1 MNANT
6 PTLNPFSEADQK
18 PSSSWG
24 LILLAVILGTATAA
38 GVLLL
43 KWPSVTT
50 LPPEPP
56 ATRTK
61 IKSQSKD
68 WDFYTAE
75 IDNLIQELQKQ
86 RTGYEVK
93 TKDLG
98 AVEMRIA
105 AEKQELLR
113 LREELLRLRGEIEK
127 MRDDLTSQTTELVS
141 TEKSN
146 IRNLARSYA
155 IMKPAEAVAILSE
168 MSDANIVKLL
178 ATMKADIVAK
188 ILGEMAKTKDPT
200 APADSRT
207 TLANRAAIISDQLRL
222 FKNDTTQA
230 TR

>member
-61 IKSQSKD
+61 IKSQSRD

-75 IDNLIQELQKQ
+75 IDNLIQELQKE

-127 MRDDLTSQTTELVS
+127 MRDNLTTQTTELLS

-188 ILGEMAKTKDPT
+188 ILGEMAKTKDPA
-200 APADSRT
+200 APADSKT
-207 TLANRAAIISDQLRL
+207 PLANRAATISDQLRL
-222 FKNDTTQA
+222 FKNESPQA

>member
-75 IDNLIQELQKQ
+75 IDNLLQELQKQ
-86 RTGYEVK
+86 RTTYEVK

-113 LREELLRLRGEIEK
+113 LRDELLRLRGEIEK
-127 MRDDLTSQTTELVS
+127 MRDDLTTQTTELLS

-178 ATMKADIVAK
+178 ATMKADVVAK
-188 ILGEMAKTKDPT
+188 ILGEMAKTKDPA
-200 APADSRT
+200 APADSKT
-207 TLANRAAIISDQLRL
+207 TLANRAATISDQLRL
-222 FKNDTTQA
+222 FKSENTQA
-230 TR
+230 TQ

>member
-75 IDNLIQELQKQ
+75 IDNLLQELQKQ
-86 RTGYEVK
+86 RTTYEVK

-113 LREELLRLRGEIEK
+113 LRDELLRLRGEIEK
-127 MRDDLTSQTTELVS
+127 MRDDLTTQTTELLS

-188 ILGEMAKTKDPT
+188 ILGEMAKTKDPA
-200 APADSRT
+200 APADSKT
-207 TLANRAAIISDQLRL
+207 TLANRAATISDQLRL
-222 FKNDTTQA
+222 FKSENTQA
-230 TR
+230 SQ

>member
-75 IDNLIQELQKQ
+75 IDNLIQELQKE

-98 AVEMRIA
+98 AVEMRIT

-127 MRDDLTSQTTELVS
+127 MRDNLTTQTTELLS

-146 IRNLARSYA
+146 VRNLARSYA

-188 ILGEMAKTKDPT
+188 ILGEMAKTKDPA
-200 APADSRT
+200 APADSKT
-207 TLANRAAIISDQLRL
+207 TLANRAATISDQLRL
-222 FKNDTTQA
+222 FKNETTQA
-230 TR
+230 TQ

>member
-18 PSSSWG
+18 PTSSWS

-61 IKSQSKD
+61 IKSQSRD

-75 IDNLIQELQKQ
+75 IDNLLQELQKQ
-86 RTGYEVK
+86 RTTYEVK

-113 LREELLRLRGEIEK
+113 LRDELLRLRGEIEK
-127 MRDDLTSQTTELVS
+127 MRDDLTTQTTELLS

-178 ATMKADIVAK
+178 ATMKADVVAK
-188 ILGEMAKTKDPT
+188 ILGEMAKTKDPA
-200 APADSRT
+200 APADSKT
-207 TLANRAAIISDQLRL
+207 TLANRAATISDQLRL
-222 FKNDTTQA
+222 FKDESPQA
-230 TR
+230 SQ

>member
-155 IMKPAEAVAILSE
+155 IMKPAEAVAILSQ
-168 MSDANIVKLL
+168 MSDASIVKLL

-200 APADSRT
+200 APADSKT
-207 TLANRAAIISDQLRL
+207 TLANRAATISDQLRL
-222 FKNDTTQA
+222 FKNDTAQA

>member
-24 LILLAVILGTATAA
+24 LVLLAVILGTATAA

-155 IMKPAEAVAILSE
+155 IMKPAEAVAILSQ

-188 ILGEMAKTKDPT
+188 ILGEMAKTKDPS

-207 TLANRAAIISDQLRL
+207 TLANRAATISDQLRL
-222 FKNDTTQA
+222 FKNDTAQVTQ
-230 TR
+230 

>member
-75 IDNLIQELQKQ
+75 IDNLIQELQKE

-113 LREELLRLRGEIEK
+113 LREDLLRLRGEIEK
-127 MRDDLTSQTTELVS
+127 MRDNLTTQTTELLS

-200 APADSRT
+200 APADSKT
-207 TLANRAAIISDQLRL
+207 TLANRAATISDQLRL
-222 FKNDTTQA
+222 FKNDTAQA

>member
-86 RTGYEVK
+86 RIGYEVK

-207 TLANRAAIISDQLRL
+207 TLANRAATISDLVWYHHHHAGQ
-222 FKNDTTQA
+222 
-230 TR
+230 